1 MFVCTCSYLYTSIQ
15 IHIHCM
21 FYNLEKADAEG
32 IFTVIDQNFSDS
44 GPICYSN
51 LVGMGSDG
59 CNVMLGSR
67 NSDV

>member
-1 MFVCTCSYLYTSIQ
+1 
-15 IHIHCM
+15 M
-21 FYNLEKADAEG
+21 FYKLEKADAEG
-32 IFTVIDQNFSDS
+32 IFTAIDQNFSDS

-67 NSDV
+67 NSDL